1 MDALQVNNGLLSELE
16 FMGFSESRAKKALQ
30 SSGNS
35 SIEAAINWLIDHEN
49 DPDDDQKSP
58 DDDQKRPDDDQDDP
72 AEVPVIIDIEGP
84 SISEEVESRAQGLR
98 DRARSKMEEEA
109 KKLERE
115 REKERIQSG
124 KELLMAKR
132 RAEETERERFIAQR
146 KKDKEEER
154 RARDRV
160 RQKLLQDKAERMG
173 IHSASLMN
181 EKERQ
186 NPLVTKS
193 APLPDYSAPR
203 TELMREC
210 LRSLRRQYKEDDTK
224 VKRAFQTLLIYCRN
238 VVNNPDEE
246 KFRKIR
252 LRNPAFQA
260 RVGFCREGIQFLE
273 LCGFERVGGDQFLF
287 LPREKLDMAVLKS
300 AGIVLHSAI
309 TNPFFG
315 LLSK

>member
-1 MDALQVNNGLLSELE
+1 MDALQVNYGLLSELE

-58 DDDQKRPDDDQDDP
+58 DDDQDDP
-72 AEVPVIIDIEGP
+72 TEVPVIIDIEGP
-84 SISEEVESRAQGLR
+84 SISEEVESRSQGLSSPDR

-173 IHSASLMN
+173 IHGASLMN
-181 EKERQ
+181 EEKRQ

-193 APLPDYSAPR
+193 APLPDYSAQR

-238 VVNNPDEE
+238 VVNNPNEE

>member
-1 MDALQVNNGLLSELE
+1 MDALQVNYGLLSELE

-58 DDDQKRPDDDQDDP
+58 DDDQDDP
-72 AEVPVIIDIEGP
+72 TEVPVIIDIEGP
-84 SISEEVESRAQGLR
+84 SISEEVESRSQGLR

-173 IHSASLMN
+173 IHGASLMN
-181 EKERQ
+181 EEKRQ

-193 APLPDYSAPR
+193 APLPDYSAQR

-238 VVNNPDEE
+238 VVNNPNEE